1 MEAVMT
7 EAASTVRSSSAA
19 DIGVQPDGDRM
30 TVIVRG
36 ELDLEGAP
44 ELERVLRAA
53 LGRSVRGVDLDLS
66 GVEFW
71 DCSALNILLGLRERA
86 LRDGKALL
94 VRSAGPVA
102 ERLLNLTGTYSLFA
116 PADEDDE
123 SVPSAP
129 DEIEDESMLQDLRI
143 EVVQLR
149 RAMQTRPTIDLA
161 RGILMASFGLRPEDA
176 WEVLVMASQNTNTKL
191 HNLASDLVG
200 TVSGEALNE
209 SVQKQLSAAVAKVTS
224 ERAEMCAN

>member
-1 MEAVMT
+1 MT
-7 EAASTVRSSSAA
+7 EAVSTARSSDAA

-30 TVIVRG
+30 TVVVRG
-36 ELDLEGAP
+36 ELDLEVAP
-44 ELERVLRAA
+44 HLEHVLRDA

-71 DCSALNILLGLRERA
+71 DCSALNIMLGLRERA

-94 VRSAGPVA
+94 VTSVGPVA
-102 ERLLNLTGTYSLFA
+102 ERLLTLTGTYSLFA
-116 PADEDDE
+116 PADEDDASE
-123 SVPSAP
+123 RSSPY
-129 DEIEDESMLQDLRI
+129 ETEDESMLQDLRI

-161 RGILMASFGLRPEDA
+161 RGILMASFGLKPEDA

-200 TVSGEALNE
+200 TVSGEALSE
-209 SVQKQLSAAVAKVTS
+209 PVQKQLSVAVARVTN
-224 ERAEMCAN
+224 ERAGVSAG